1 MDKTEIKIEVE
12 NLKCGGCE
20 TTLHNALIK
29 LDHVISANATAE
41 NSTVWIEYTGNKELT
56 EKAIEEKLAQIGYP
70 KKGTGNNFQKA
81 KSYVSCAIGK
91 ISDKAEK

>member
-1 MDKTEIKIEVE
+1 MKELQIDVE

-29 LDHVISANATAE
+29 LNGVHAVNVDAEKGTVRLEYVGNSEAN
-41 NSTVWIEYTGNKELT
+41 
-56 EKAIEEKLAQIGYP
+56 EKAIEKKLAQLGYP

-91 ISDKAEK
+91 ISDKAST

>member
-1 MDKTEIKIEVE
+1 MKELIIEVE

-29 LDHVISANATAE
+29 LNGIHDVKIDID
-41 NSTVWIEYTGNKELT
+41 NSMVSLEYVGNKEAK
-56 EKAIEEKLAQIGYP
+56 EKTIEKKLAQIGYP
-70 KKGTGNNFQKA
+70 KRGTGNNFQKA

-91 ISDKAEK
+91 ISDTKSSQ